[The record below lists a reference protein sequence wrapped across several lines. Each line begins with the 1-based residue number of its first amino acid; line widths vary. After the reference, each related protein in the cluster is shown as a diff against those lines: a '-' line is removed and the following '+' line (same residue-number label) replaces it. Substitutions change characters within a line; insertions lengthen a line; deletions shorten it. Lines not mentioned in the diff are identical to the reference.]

1 MKCLVT
7 GGTGF
12 IGCNLAIK
20 LLEEGHQVIVIGS
33 PKEQKIP
40 NLKAKY
46 LPKNLGDLKLL
57 SELDVLFHQGAITD
71 TTLLDRNKMFDTNVE
86 WSKKLFN
93 VVLERGCRHIVY
105 ASSTA
110 VYGNMPAPYIE
121 DITPLNPLNP
131 YAESKKL
138 LEEFAQE
145 FAAQNPAVVLV
156 GLRYC
161 NVYGQRENH
170 KKKSASMIYQL
181 AQQMV
186 NGNPK
191 IFRGG
196 EQKRDYIY
204 IDDIVRANLLASQSQ
219 KSTILNCGCGKA
231 TTFNNLIEILN
242 SVMDINRKPE
252 YIENPYEG
260 KYQNHTQCDMT
271 KARQELEFIPEFDI
285 EAGIKEYYKSG
296 YLTK

>member
-12 IGCNLAIK
+12 IGYNLVAR
-20 LLEEGHQVIVIGS
+20 LLEQGHKVIVTGS
-33 PKEQKIP
+33 IKEQKIP
-40 NLKAKY
+40 NLKVRY
-46 LPKNLGDLKLL
+46 LDKDIRNLNLI
-57 SELDVLFHQGAITD
+57 SNLDILYHQAAITD
-71 TTLLDRNKMFDTNVE
+71 STLLDREKMFDVNVE
-86 WSKKLFN
+86 WSKKLFDI
-93 VVLERGCRHIVY
+93 VLERGCRHIVY

-110 VYGNMPAPYIE
+110 VYGNMPPPYIE
-121 DITPLNPLNP
+121 DTTPLAPLNP

-138 LEEFAQE
+138 LEEFATA
-145 FAAQNPAVVLV
+145 FAKENPGVVVV

-161 NVYGQRENH
+161 NVYGPRENH
-170 KKKSASMIYQL
+170 KKKAASMVYQL
-181 AQQMV
+181 AQQMLARD
-186 NGNPK
+186 PR
-191 IFRGG
+191 IFRDGN
-196 EQKRDYIY
+196 QKRDYIY
-204 IDDIVRANLLASQSQ
+204 IEDVIRANILASEATQ
-219 KSTILNCGCGKA
+219 STILNCGIGQA
-231 TTFNNLIEILN
+231 TTFNDLIDILN
-242 SVMDINRKPE
+242 NVLGINRKPE